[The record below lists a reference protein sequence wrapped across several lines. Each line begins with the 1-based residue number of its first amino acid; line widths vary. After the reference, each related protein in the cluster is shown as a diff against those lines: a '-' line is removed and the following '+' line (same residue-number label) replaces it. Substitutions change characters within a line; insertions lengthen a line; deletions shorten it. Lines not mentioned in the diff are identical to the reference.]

1 MKELKVAII
10 GNPNVGKT
18 TLFNALTG
26 EKQHVGN
33 WPGVTVEKIE
43 GYGKVD
49 GVRVHYID
57 LPGVYSLSAYSIDEK
72 IARDFILTENPDVVV
87 DIVDATNLER
97 NLYLTLQLLE
107 LKANVVI
114 ALNFMDEVEKRR
126 MDIDVKKLQEFLGI
140 KVVPVVAREGK
151 GIEEL
156 KRAILETARHGVIR
170 KVEVGYGRDVE
181 RAILEI
187 EGMLADERIKCR
199 HCPFA
204 KLCLGSDRER
214 HWVSTRLLEGDD
226 EANKVVDREIALRAM
241 ELRRELEKKYGDMA
255 AYFAKKRYELIGS
268 IVRQCLKME
277 EMEETFSDRMDR
289 VLLDKYLGIPIF
301 FVIMWLA
308 FKLTF
313 DVAAPFTLLIEKLFD
328 ELGKWVAGS
337 IPNETMASL
346 IGEGIIGGVG
356 SVLVFVPN
364 IFLLF
369 FILAL
374 LEDSGYMAR
383 AAFVMDRVMY
393 RIGLHGKAFIPML
406 LGFGCNVPAIMATRT
421 MEDERDRLLAIMI
434 NPLMS
439 CSARL
444 PVYVLFAG
452 IFFAGKEAGVIMS
465 MYLLGILL
473 AVMMALLLRK
483 FLFQGK
489 PSPFIMEMPPYRLP
503 TLRNIV
509 STTWNRGK
517 MFIKKAGTIILLG
530 VIIIWFLANFPDGG
544 IEESFL
550 AMIGKAMQPLFAPL
564 GWSWRAVVALLAG
577 VVGKEI
583 VVGSLGAL
591 YGGNLS
597 SALAAD
603 FTRVEAFAYM
613 AFVLIYVPCIATIAA
628 IWQETRSIKWPLFTI
643 TYEILLAYGVAL
655 AIVAIGGLI

>member
-530 VIIIWFLANFPDGG
+530 VVIIWFLANFPDGG

-603 FTRVEAFAYM
+603 FTQVEAFAYM

>member
-313 DVAAPFTLLIEKLFD
+313 DVAAPFTLLIEKVFD

-603 FTRVEAFAYM
+603 FTQVEAFAYM

>member
-1 MKELKVAII
+1 MKEWNVAII

-33 WPGVTVEKIE
+33 WPGVTVEKME

-49 GVRVHYID
+49 GKRVHYID

-72 IARDFILTENPDVVV
+72 IARNFILTEGPDVVV

-107 LKANVVI
+107 LKATVVI
-114 ALNFMDEVEKRR
+114 ALNFMDEVEKRK
-126 MDIDVKKLQEFLGI
+126 MSIDVKKLQDFLGVRI
-140 KVVPVVAREGK
+140 VPVVAREGR

-156 KRAILETARHGVIR
+156 KKAIVETAQYGVIR
-170 KVEVGYGRDVE
+170 KIEVGYGRDVE

-187 EGMLADERIKCR
+187 ESMLADEKIKCR

-226 EANKVVDREIALRAM
+226 EANRVVEEDIAIRAM

-255 AYFAKKRYELIGS
+255 AYFARKRYELIGS
-268 IVRQCLKME
+268 IVKQCVKKE
-277 EMEETFSDRMDR
+277 EMEETFSDKIDR

-313 DVAAPFTLLIEKLFD
+313 DVAAPFMTLIEKSF
-328 ELGKWVAGS
+328 EVLGGMVASS
-337 IPNETMASL
+337 IPNDILASL

-421 MEDERDRLLAIMI
+421 MEDERDRLLAILI

-444 PVYVLFAG
+444 PVYILFAG
-452 IFFAGKEAGVIMS
+452 IFFAGREAGVIMS

-473 AVMMALLLRK
+473 AVIMALLLRK
-483 FLFQGK
+483 ILFRGK
-489 PSPFIMEMPPYRLP
+489 PSPFIIEMPPYRLP
-503 TLRNIV
+503 TLKNIV

-530 VIIIWFLANFPDGG
+530 VVIIWFLANFPDGD
-544 IEESFL
+544 IEESYL
-550 AMIGKAMQPLFAPL
+550 AMIGRVMQPLFSPL

-577 VVGKEI
+577 IVGKEI

-597 SALAAD
+597 VALAAD
-603 FTRVEAFAYM
+603 FTHIQAFAYM
-613 AFVLIYVPCIATIAA
+613 AFVLIYVPCIATLAA
-628 IWQETRSIKWPLFTI
+628 IWQETRSVKWTLFTI
-643 TYEILLAYGVAL
+643 TYEILLAYGIAL
-655 AIVAIGGLI
+655 AIVLIGGVL

>member
-603 FTRVEAFAYM
+603 FTQVEAFAYM

>member
-18 TLFNALTG
+18 TLFNTLTG

-603 FTRVEAFAYM
+603 FTQVEAFAYM

>member
-277 EMEETFSDRMDR
+277 EMEETFSDRIDR

-603 FTRVEAFAYM
+603 FTQVEAFAYM

>member
-1 MKELKVAII
+1 
-10 GNPNVGKT
+10 
-18 TLFNALTG
+18 
-26 EKQHVGN
+26 
-33 WPGVTVEKIE
+33 
-43 GYGKVD
+43 GKVD

-328 ELGKWVAGS
+328 ELGKWVVGS